1 MDIKTLELSITDKI
15 IYIKY
20 LILDSNTIYT
30 AEIFDVYESIEH
42 LLNKVPKNIN
52 LLASEMEAFGIFT
65 VAKFLNKEA
74 TCLVSISDSPYKRSE
89 DLSPEERQTALDNMI
104 ILALES
110 IISK

>member
-1 MDIKTLELSITDKI
+1 
-15 IYIKY
+15 
-20 LILDSNTIYT
+20 
-30 AEIFDVYESIEH
+30 
-42 LLNKVPKNIN
+42 
-52 LLASEMEAFGIFT
+52 MEAFGIFT